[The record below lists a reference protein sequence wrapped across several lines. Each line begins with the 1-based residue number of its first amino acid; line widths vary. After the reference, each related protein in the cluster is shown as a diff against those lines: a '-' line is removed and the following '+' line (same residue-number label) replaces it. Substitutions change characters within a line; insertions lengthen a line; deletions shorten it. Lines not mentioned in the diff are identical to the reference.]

1 MDPNKN
7 QPTTLIVFCSM
18 DFVVITLMRVG
29 DYGTPYQVHPASMLQ
44 DQYLTLLVGDSYV
57 TCAY

>member
-1 MDPNKN
+1 
-7 QPTTLIVFCSM
+7 M